1 MVTKTLSHYQLKASV
16 SFLSK
21 LDKDWESLI
30 KKVGACHLKLSS
42 ELSPYESLLK
52 TIAHQQLNIKA
63 AENIFQRFLAQFNG
77 RYPKAHEL
85 LKKDSSL
92 LRESGFSQTKTET
105 LYRIAEAAINKIIPE
120 KNEIIH
126 LSDIEIIKRLSSIKG
141 VGIWT
146 AQMILIFN
154 LGRLDVLPTHDLG
167 VQKGY
172 QALKKL
178 DTLPK
183 PSELLLIGELWKP
196 YRTIATWYLWHI
208 NRCKVQVLS

>member
-1 MVTKTLSHYQLKASV
+1 LVINILSHHQLKTSV

-30 KKVGACHLKLSS
+30 KKVGACHLKISS

-52 TIAHQQLNIKA
+52 TIAYQQLHIKA
-63 AENIFQRFLAQFNG
+63 AETIFQRFLSQFNG
-77 RYPKAHEL
+77 RFPQAHQL
-85 LKKDSSL
+85 LEEDSSL
-92 LRESGFSQTKTET
+92 IRASGFSQTKTET
-105 LYRIAEAAINKIIPE
+105 LYRIAEASINKIIPE

-126 LSDIEIIKRLSSIKG
+126 LSDNEIIERLSSIKG
-141 VGIWT
+141 VGVWT

-178 DTLPK
+178 EALPK
-183 PSELLLIGELWKP
+183 PRELFLIGELWTP
-196 YRTIATWYLWHI
+196 YRTIASWYLWRAH
-208 NRCKVQVLS
+208 

>member
-77 RYPKAHEL
+77 HFPKAHEL

-154 LGRLDVLPTHDLG
+154 LGRLDVLPTHDHG

-178 DTLPK
+178 NTLPK

-208 NRCKVQVLS
+208 NRC

>member
-16 SFLSK
+16 SFLSR
-21 LDKDWESLI
+21 LDKDWEGLI

-52 TIAHQQLNIKA
+52 TIAYQQLNIKA

-77 RYPKAHEL
+77 RFPQAHQL
-85 LKKDSSL
+85 LEADSSL
-92 LRESGFSQTKTET
+92 IRESGFSQTKIET

-120 KNEIIH
+120 ENEIIH
-126 LSDIEIIKRLSSIKG
+126 LSDNEIIKRLSSIKG

-178 DTLPK
+178 GTLPK
-183 PSELLLIGELWKP
+183 PRELLLIGEIWKP
-196 YRTIATWYLWHI
+196 YRTIATWYLWRS
-208 NRCKVQVLS
+208 NQC